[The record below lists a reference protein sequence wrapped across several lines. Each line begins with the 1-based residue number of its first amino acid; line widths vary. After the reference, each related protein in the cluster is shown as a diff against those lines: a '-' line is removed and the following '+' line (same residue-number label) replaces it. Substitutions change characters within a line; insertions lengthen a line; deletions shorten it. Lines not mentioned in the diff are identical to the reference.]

1 MEAIASSTTT
11 SLMNDVIEEILLK
24 LPVKSIL
31 RLKSLSKQWRST
43 IQSRSFAE
51 RHLKVAQRSHM
62 EHSKVIAMSNH
73 LSKDERR
80 SICFR
85 TIISLESTPLLSFT
99 LPKSR
104 PIYSHFYV
112 SKSCD
117 GLFCIYSSKS
127 EFIHVVNPATRWFRQ
142 LPPARIQ
149 ILMHKLIPNLDVY
162 AQLPPA
168 LFSFMTVV
176 PALAIVKDIDYKL
189 VWLYNSDEYNSDT
202 SSPNEGLTKCEVFDF
217 RVNSWR
223 YLTCIPSYLISN
235 QQGPEYVNGSNYWF
249 TEPYNGEIKVIALDI
264 HTETFRLLPKIHPV
278 IATSSPKEI
287 YMCTLDK
294 RLCIMTKVRNTKLN
308 EIWRLKASEDMWEKV
323 YTIDLFS
330 SSSSSESLF
339 QKYIDWN
346 PVVICDNK
354 KILFS
359 CLHAQN
365 LIEYDPQTKSVCSF
379 FNHPDQCKILRH
391 VPYIQSLISNI

>member
-1 MEAIASSTTT
+1 
-11 SLMNDVIEEILLK
+11 
-24 LPVKSIL
+24 
-31 RLKSLSKQWRST
+31 
-43 IQSRSFAE
+43 
-51 RHLKVAQRSHM
+51 
-62 EHSKVIAMSNH
+62 MSDH
-73 LSKDERR
+73 LSEDARR
-80 SICFR
+80 VICFR
-85 TIISLESTPLLSFT
+85 TIISLDSTPLLSFT
-99 LPKSR
+99 LPKCH
-104 PIYSHFYV
+104 PIYSHFYF

-127 EFIHVVNPATRWFRQ
+127 EFIYVVNPATRWLRQ

-162 AQLPPA
+162 DPA
-168 LFSFMTVV
+168 LFSFMTLV
-176 PALAIVKDIDYKL
+176 PTLAIVKDIDYKL
-189 VWLYNSDEYNSDT
+189 VWLYNSDEYNSDA

-223 YLTCIPSYLISN
+223 YLTCTPSYLICN

-264 HTETFRLLPKIHPV
+264 HNETFRLLPKIHPV

-308 EIWRLKASEDMWEKV
+308 EIWRLETSEDMWEKV
-323 YTIDLFS
+323 YIIDLF

-339 QKYIDWN
+339 QYYTHWK
-346 PVVICDNK
+346 PVMICDNK

-359 CLHAQN
+359 CLHAKN
-365 LIEYDPQTKSVCSF
+365 LIEYDPQTKSVCSV
-379 FNHPDQCKILRH
+379 FNHADQCKIFRH